1 MTDDLLIINQDVQIP
16 QAELTFRFTTSS
28 GPGGQH
34 ANKAAT
40 QVTLLFDVANSPSL
54 DETSRSRLLARLA
67 NRLDK
72 EGVLHIS
79 AQESRSQAQNRATA
93 VARLQQILAE
103 GLKLPKKRRPTRP
116 SRAAHE
122 RRLQS
127 KRRRSQLKQRRRS
140 PWKED

>member
-54 DETSRSRLLARLA
+54 DEASRARLLARLA

-72 EGVLHIS
+72 EGVLQIS
-79 AQESRSQAQNRATA
+79 AQDSRSQAQNRATA
-93 VARLQQILAE
+93 VARFQQLLADA
-103 GLKLPKKRRPTRP
+103 LKVAKKRRPTRP

-127 KRRRSQLKQRRRS
+127 KKQHGQIKKGRQGE
-140 PWKED
+140 W

>member
-1 MTDDLLIINQDVQIP
+1 MNDDILIINQDVQIP
-16 QAELTFRFTTSS
+16 LAELIFRFTVSS

-40 QVTLLFDVANSPSL
+40 QVTLSFDVSNSPSL
-54 DETSRSRLLARLA
+54 DEASRTRLLTKLA

-72 EGVLHIS
+72 EGVLQIS
-79 AQESRSQAQNRATA
+79 AQDSRSQVQNRATA
-93 VARLQQILAE
+93 VARFQQLLADA
-103 GLKLPKKRRPTRP
+103 LKVAKKRRPTRP

-127 KRRRSQLKQRRRS
+127 KKQRGQIKKGRQGE
-140 PWKED
+140 W

>member
-1 MTDDLLIINQDVQIP
+1 MNDDILIINQDVQIP
-16 QAELTFRFTTSS
+16 LAELIFRFTVSS

-40 QVTLLFDVANSPSL
+40 QVTLSFDVANSPSL
-54 DETSRSRLLARLA
+54 DEASRARLLAKLA

-72 EGVLHIS
+72 EGVLQIS
-79 AQESRSQAQNRATA
+79 VQDSRSQVQNRATA
-93 VARLQQILAE
+93 VARFQQLLADA
-103 GLKLPKKRRPTRP
+103 LKVAKKRRPTRP

-127 KRRRSQLKQRRRS
+127 KKQRGQIKKGRRGE
-140 PWKED
+140 W

>member
-1 MTDDLLIINQDVQIP
+1 MNDDILIINQDVQIP
-16 QAELTFRFTTSS
+16 LAELIFRFTVSS

-40 QVTLLFDVANSPSL
+40 QVTLSFDVANSPSL
-54 DETSRSRLLARLA
+54 DEASRARLLAKLA

-72 EGVLHIS
+72 EGVLQIS
-79 AQESRSQAQNRATA
+79 VQDSRSQVQNRATA
-93 VARLQQILAE
+93 VARFQQLVADA
-103 GLKLPKKRRPTRP
+103 LKVAKKRQPTRP

-127 KRRRSQLKQRRRS
+127 KRRRGQIKQQRRS